1 MIKDCFQ
8 FYPVA
13 TRPQGGGVAVCDLLL
28 REYVVANLTSKELDM
43 GNQWRPADRIPER
56 TQDLQEINAEHE
68 RRVAN
73 LEAQHRDEFQ
83 EEVRE
88 EEAEKAEDEE
98 QP

>member
-1 MIKDCFQ
+1 
-8 FYPVA
+8 
-13 TRPQGGGVAVCDLLL
+13 
-28 REYVVANLTSKELDM
+28 M

-73 LEAQHRDEFQ
+73 LEAQHRDAFQ

-88 EEAEKAEDEE
+88 EAQEDEDEE
-98 QP
+98 QG